1 MEKEQRK
8 YLLKAD
14 ISGIQNYIFDTTS
27 KKAAQNLKARSF
39 YVYVLT
45 HIIEEYLKREFEV
58 EEVIYNGGGNL
69 LLCLKAEESAISI
82 KTRELEHNFLTRDIY
97 THFAWVL
104 YEDENFKEK
113 NRAVNQLLAKNKMS
127 KSIYPASFQV
137 TDKDMVC
144 ENIVKQLINA
154 NGFGIIPDE
163 KSQGISLAGFSV
175 SFSNSQKSFKN
186 NKRNFS
192 FRLNS

>member
-82 KTRELEHNFLTRDIY
+82 KTRELQHNFLTRDIY
-97 THFAWVL
+97 THFA
-104 YEDENFKEK
+104 
-113 NRAVNQLLAKNKMS
+113 
-127 KSIYPASFQV
+127 
-137 TDKDMVC
+137 
-144 ENIVKQLINA
+144 
-154 NGFGIIPDE
+154 
-163 KSQGISLAGFSV
+163 
-175 SFSNSQKSFKN
+175 
-186 NKRNFS
+186 
-192 FRLNS
+192 